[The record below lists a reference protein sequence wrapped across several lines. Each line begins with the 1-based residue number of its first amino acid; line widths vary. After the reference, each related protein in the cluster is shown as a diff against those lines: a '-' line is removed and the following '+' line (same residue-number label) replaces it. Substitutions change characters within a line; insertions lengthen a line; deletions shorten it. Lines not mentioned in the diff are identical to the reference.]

1 VGVAFFVHP
10 GRAGFGEDASLPL
23 YGEDHERGD
32 LAD

>member
-1 VGVAFFVHP
+1 VAFVHP
-10 GRAGFGEDASLPL
+10 DGQGFGADAGLPL